1 MVDLNKYQEL
11 SMQEKDIKRIV
22 IKQLKTKFPYWRRLT
37 KKQKKALVEEALRDV
52 MENYQPSQA
61 MSVPLHELT
70 NTPAPLAGIILLSEM
85 GKFIENR
92 TRGFLPFTKQYSQR
106 YLNDR
111 ELRLIDSLLDD
122 RVLNDLLACPGY
134 TPSMRQISPAHL
146 FRAEL
151 LKALR
156 YADLSYRKYCDLH
169 VNRLENKSV
178 RAFLH
183 LPLHRKIMVHHSQL
197 SQFRSTLTITHLVNL
212 MVYITHLLVKEIN
225 LPYPFQICGVDS
237 TDLASSCCPVPL
249 ATLTVG
255 QKKVR
260 IYNELDADCGKRRKK
275 RNKSE
280 YFVGYRLH
288 SLNVIAP
295 DSGHNY
301 PLLSLVAP
309 ANHHDNLLLP
319 QLVAFAKAMGLNIQV
334 ITADAAYGDAEQNQ
348 QIKKEYGVTVVTSP
362 SQKVKTPEHVD
373 PDRRHVFMDEYC
385 ETPMRY
391 LGTTDTGHEFGC
403 DAQTNECFRA
413 PLCPQCRE
421 IPFDSGQFGQLPDI
435 LEEVDKIC
443 QLRKNMERSYNLFKH
458 VAGLERLRLK
468 SQQSVMAAVTFAQL
482 ATGLME
488 IARHHQSSEK
498 EHRPKQLQLAA

>member
-1 MVDLNKYQEL
+1 
-11 SMQEKDIKRIV
+11 MQEKDIKRLV

-37 KKQKKALVEEALRDV
+37 KKQKKALAKEALNNV
-52 MENYQPSQA
+52 MASCEPNQA
-61 MSVPLHELT
+61 MHVPLHELT
-70 NTPAPLAGIILLSEM
+70 NMPALPADIIPLSEM
-85 GKFIENR
+85 GKFIEDR
-92 TRGFLPFTKQYSQR
+92 TRGFLPFTRHCFQR
-106 YLNDR
+106 YLDDQ

-122 RVLNDLLACPGY
+122 RVLNDLLAYPGY
-134 TPSMRQISPAHL
+134 TPAMRQVSPAQL

-156 YADLSYRKYCDLH
+156 YADMSYRKYCALL

-183 LPLHRKIMVHHSQL
+183 LPLHKTILVHHSQL
-197 SQFRSTLTITHLVNL
+197 SQFRSTLTITHLANL
-212 MVYITHLLVKEIN
+212 MVYVTHLLVRELK

-237 TDLASSCCPVPL
+237 SDLASSCCPVPL
-249 ATLTVG
+249 ATLNVG

-260 IYNELDADCGKRRKK
+260 IYDELDADCGKRRKK

-288 SLNVIAP
+288 SLTLIDP
-295 DSGHNY
+295 HSGHNY

-319 QLVAFAKAMGLNIQV
+319 QLVAFGRAMGLKIQV

-348 QIKKEYGVTVVTSP
+348 KLKKDFGVTVVTSP

-373 PDRRHVFMDEYC
+373 PDRRHVFMDDYC

-391 LGTTDTGHEFGC
+391 LGTTETGHEFGC
-403 DAQTNECFRA
+403 DAEPQECFRA

-421 IPFDSGQFGQLPDI
+421 LPFDSGQFGQLPGI
-435 LEEVDKIC
+435 FKEVDQIRK
-443 QLRKNMERSYNLFKH
+443 LRKHIERSYNLFKH
-458 VAGLERLRLK
+458 RAGLEHLRLK
-468 SQQSVMAAVTFAQL
+468 SQQSVMAAVTFVHL
-482 ATGLME
+482 ATVLIE
-488 IARHHQSSEK
+488 IATHHQAVDK
-498 EHRPKQLQLAA
+498 EHRPKQLRLAA

>member
-1 MVDLNKYQEL
+1 
-11 SMQEKDIKRIV
+11 MQEKDIKRRV
-22 IKQLKTKFPYWRRLT
+22 TKQLKKEYPHFRRLT
-37 KKQKKALVEEALRDV
+37 KKQKKASVEKVIIEV
-52 MENYQPSQA
+52 MASYEPSQA
-61 MSVPLHELT
+61 MHMPLHELT
-70 NTPAPLAGIILLSEM
+70 NTPATPADIIPLSEM

-92 TRGFLPFTKQYSQR
+92 TRGFLPFNKQYSQR
-106 YLNDR
+106 YLNDQ

-156 YADLSYRKYCDLH
+156 YADLSYRKYCNLH
-169 VNRLENKSV
+169 VNVLENKSV

-183 LPLHRKIMVHHSQL
+183 LPLHKKILVHHSQL

-255 QKKVR
+255 KKKVR
-260 IYNELDADCGKRRKK
+260 IYDELDADCGKRRKK

-288 SLNVIAP
+288 SLNVIDP
-295 DSGHNY
+295 HRGQNY

-319 QLVAFAKAMGLNIQV
+319 QLVAFGQAMGLNIQV

-348 QIKKEYGVTVVTSP
+348 KIKKEYGVTVVTSP

-373 PDRRHVFMDEYC
+373 PDRRHVFMDDYC

-391 LGTTDTGHEFGC
+391 LGTTETGHEFGC
-403 DAQTNECFRA
+403 DAGPQECFRA

-421 IPFDSGQFGQLPDI
+421 LPFDSGQFGQLPDV
-435 LEEVDKIC
+435 LEEVDQIRK
-443 QLRKNMERSYNLFKH
+443 LRKHMERSYNLFKH
-458 VAGLERLRLK
+458 RAGLEHLRLK
-468 SQQSVMAAVTFAQL
+468 SQRSVMAAVTFVHL
-482 ATGLME
+482 ATVLIE
-488 IARHHQSSEK
+488 IATHHQTAKK
-498 EHRPKQLQLAA
+498 EQRPRQLRLAA

>member
-1 MVDLNKYQEL
+1 
-11 SMQEKDIKRIV
+11 MQEKDIKRIV
-22 IKQLKTKFPYWRRLT
+22 IKQLKTKFPFWRRLT
-37 KKQKKALVEEALRDV
+37 KKQKKALAEEALNEV
-52 MENYQPSQA
+52 MGSYKSGQA
-61 MSVPLHELT
+61 MHVPLHELT
-70 NTPAPLAGIILLSEM
+70 NTPATPADIIPLSEM
-85 GKFIENR
+85 GKFIEDR
-92 TRGFLPFTKQYSQR
+92 TRGFLPFTKHCYQR
-106 YLNDR
+106 YLDDQ
-111 ELRLIDSLLDD
+111 ELHLIDSLLDD
-122 RVLNDLLACPGY
+122 RVLNDLLAGPGY
-134 TPSMRQISPAHL
+134 TPAMRQVSPAHL

-156 YADLSYRKYCDLH
+156 YADLSYRKYCALM

-183 LPLHRKIMVHHSQL
+183 LPLHKKILVHHSQL

-212 MVYITHLLVKEIN
+212 MVYVTHLLVKEIN

-255 QKKVR
+255 KKKVR
-260 IYNELDADCGKRRKK
+260 IYDELDADCGKRRKK

-288 SLNVIAP
+288 SLNVIDP
-295 DSGHNY
+295 HSGHNY

-319 QLVAFAKAMGLNIQV
+319 QLVAFGQAMGLNIQV
-334 ITADAAYGDAEQNQ
+334 ITADAAYADAEQNQ
-348 QIKKEYGVTVVTSP
+348 QLKKEYGVTVITSP

-391 LGTTDTGHEFGC
+391 LGTTDNGHEFGC
-403 DAQTNECFRA
+403 DAQPDECFRA
-413 PLCPQCRE
+413 PLCPKCRE
-421 IPFDSGQFGQLPDI
+421 VPFDSGQFGQLPDI
-435 LEEVDKIC
+435 FEEVDQIRR
-443 QLRKNMERSYNLFKH
+443 LRKHMERSYNLLKH
-458 VAGLERLRLK
+458 DAGLERLSLK
-468 SQQSVMAAVTFAQL
+468 SQQSAMAAVTLAQL
-482 ATGLME
+482 ATVLIE
-488 IARHHQSSEK
+488 IARHHQTAKK
-498 EHRPKQLQLAA
+498 EPRPKQLQLAA

>member
-1 MVDLNKYQEL
+1 
-11 SMQEKDIKRIV
+11 MQVKDIKRLV
-22 IKQLKTKFPYWRRLT
+22 TKQLKKEFPHFRRLP
-37 KKQKKALVEEALRDV
+37 KKQKKVLIEKVISEV
-52 MENYQPSQA
+52 MANYQPSQA
-61 MSVPLHELT
+61 MHVPLHELT
-70 NTPAPLAGIILLSEM
+70 NTPGIPADIIPLSEM

-92 TRGFLPFTKQYSQR
+92 TRGFLPFAKQYSQR
-106 YLNDR
+106 YLDDQ

-134 TPSMRQISPAHL
+134 TPSMRQVSPAHL

-156 YADLSYRKYCDLH
+156 YPDLSYRKYCDTE
-169 VNRLENKSV
+169 VNKLEKKPV

-183 LPLHRKIMVHHSQL
+183 LPLHKKIMVHHSQL
-197 SQFRSTLTITHLVNL
+197 SQFRSTLTITNLVNL

-255 QKKVR
+255 KKKVR
-260 IYNELDADCGKRRKK
+260 IYDELDADCGKRRKK

-288 SLNVIAP
+288 SLNVIDP
-295 DSGHNY
+295 HSGHNY

-319 QLVAFAKAMGLNIQV
+319 QLVAFGQAMGLNIQV

-348 QIKKEYGVTVVTSP
+348 QLKKEYGVTVVTPP

-403 DAQTNECFRA
+403 DAQPHECFRA
-413 PLCPQCRE
+413 PLCPKCRE
-421 IPFDSGQFGQLPDI
+421 IPCDSGQFGQLPNI
-435 LEEVDKIC
+435 FEEVDKIC
-443 QLRKNMERSYNLFKH
+443 KLRKNMERSYNLLKH
-458 VAGLERLRLK
+458 NAGLERLRLK

-482 ATGLME
+482 AIVLTE
-488 IARHHQSSEK
+488 IARHHQATKK